1 MKAIL
6 AFALCICVQICC
18 GRYFSGRVVEYEP
31 GIPFRDSVF
40 LDGVC
45 EDDPAYA
52 DGCPGYAA
60 IEGYC
65 KDYEDFMRK
74 NCPKSCGYC
83 AEESLKPPAPAVCED
98 DPDYADGCPEMA
110 AVEGYCKDQED
121 FMRKN
126 CPKTCGYCS
135 EATTQPA
142 VTTES
147 VKPPAPAVCE
157 DDPDY
162 ADGCPEMAAVEGYC
176 KDNEDFMRKNCPKSC
191 GYCSEATTEPAVT
204 TESVNPPAPVVC
216 EDDPDYADG
225 CPEMAAVEGYCKDQE
240 DFMRKNCPK
249 SCGYCSEGTAPP
261 PSPVECKDDPEY
273 KNDCKDIA
281 ATPGFCQEQKE
292 FTEKHCQL
300 SCDWCE
306 SPITKAPI
314 EEICEGDLPKWAAF
328 CPTWAEAGECNDR
341 EKQVFMEHYCRKSCN
356 LPCKPEPSPIP
367 STKPPSPP
375 AFCRDRDA
383 NCDKWKSLGL
393 CDDSQQESHMAI
405 YCGVTCDFCRAP
417 NPDECYDKK
426 ENCEDLKKAGFCA
439 STVPTMEYEV
449 KTNCLETCEF
459 CVPDSP

>member
-1 MKAIL
+1 MGNFTCSL
-6 AFALCICVQICC
+6 VLVLLVCLSYGSC
-18 GRYFSGRVVEYEP
+18 

-83 AEESLKPPAPAVCED
+83 AEATTQPAVTTESLKPPAPAVCED